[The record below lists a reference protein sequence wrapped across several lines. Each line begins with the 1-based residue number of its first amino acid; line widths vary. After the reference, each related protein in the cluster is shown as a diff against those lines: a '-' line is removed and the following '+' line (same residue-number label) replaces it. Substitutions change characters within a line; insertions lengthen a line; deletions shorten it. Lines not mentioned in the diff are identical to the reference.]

1 MFVEMLKLTFLPK
14 NYGDSH
20 YWRDFWSL

>member
-20 YWRDFWSL
+20 YWRDFWGL